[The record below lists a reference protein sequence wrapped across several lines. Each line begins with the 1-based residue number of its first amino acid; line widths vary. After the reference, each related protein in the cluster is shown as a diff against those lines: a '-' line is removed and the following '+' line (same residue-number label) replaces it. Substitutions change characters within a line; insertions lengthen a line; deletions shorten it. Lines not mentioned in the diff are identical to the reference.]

1 MNIISLLI
9 HIFYSYPE
17 PQDVLFKL
25 ILISLLLIFSALIS
39 GSEVAFFS
47 LSKAD
52 LKKAEKSKIRSLN
65 LVSELRKSPR
75 RLLASLVVSNNFI
88 NIGIV
93 LIFASF
99 GEQFYIKSL
108 PFWLNFSLEILI
120 ITLIIL
126 IFGEIFPKIYAN
138 RNPISFSNYMAI
150 PIKIIDKYIFF
161 FLTIPMSF
169 FTEFIQNRLV
179 FKSTSL
185 SMDKISDAL
194 DLTDKSETSKEE
206 QKILK
211 GIVSFG
217 SIETKNIMKPR
228 IDVFSVSIDMSFEKL
243 KNDIRAMG
251 YSRIPVYKGKIDNII
266 GLIYLKD
273 IFPHINKNNFDWKKL
288 IREPYFVPE
297 NKKLDDLL
305 KDFQKLK
312 IHIAIVVDE
321 YGGNSGIVTLENIV
335 EEIVGEIKQDF
346 IQDDI
351 GFQKIDS
358 ENFLF
363 EGKTNLKEL
372 YKLLETDQI
381 KTFENLKGESETI
394 AGFIL
399 EQIGYFPKKG
409 FVNMVKNVSMKVV
422 ETERKRI
429 KKIKI
434 TINNKF

>member
-1 MNIISLLI
+1 LNIISLLI

-52 LKKAEKSKIRSLN
+52 LKKAEKSKSRSLN

-228 IDVFSVSIDMSFEKL
+228 IDVFSVSNDMSFEKL

-381 KTFENLKGESETI
+381 KTFEKLKGESETI

-409 FVNMVKNVSMKVV
+409 FVNVVKNVSMKVV

>member
-108 PFWLNFSLEILI
+108 PFWLNFSLEIFI

-346 IQDDI
+346 VQDNI

>member
-1 MNIISLLI
+1 LNIISLLI

-108 PFWLNFSLEILI
+108 PFWLNFSLEIFI

-346 IQDDI
+346 VQDNI

>member
-108 PFWLNFSLEILI
+108 PFWLNFSLEIFI